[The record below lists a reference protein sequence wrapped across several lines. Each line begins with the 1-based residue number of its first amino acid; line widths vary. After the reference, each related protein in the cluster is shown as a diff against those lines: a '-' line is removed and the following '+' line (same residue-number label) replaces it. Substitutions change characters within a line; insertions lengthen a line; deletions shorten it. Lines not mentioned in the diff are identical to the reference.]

1 MRLPLG
7 RCELEDRAVVLSV
20 ASDGRIKLVAADEPF
35 ERIGAGRLEE
45 TIAHERA
52 GQSRCDHRFR
62 YQIGGRVDDIGC
74 GDIPVRRHSARCLEH
89 EGSWQHRQATQ
100 NYALGFRKQLVA
112 PIERGPQ
119 RLLAW
124 QCWAPPICE
133 QPKKIVEPRREVLHT
148 ERGCA
153 SRCELD
159 REGYSVE
166 ASTDLGYRGGSATV
180 CRELRLG
187 RPRPCNEELYCP
199 ASESLARDFGHLV
212 RHMKAWPPS
221 DQLPLHP

>member
-89 EGSWQHRQATQ
+89 EGSWQHGQATQ
-100 NYALGFRKQLVA
+100 TYALGLRKQLVA
-112 PIERGPQ
+112 PIEGGPQ

-124 QCWAPPICE
+124 QCCAPPICE

-166 ASTDLGYRGGSATV
+166 ASTDLGYPGGSATV
-180 CRELRLG
+180 CRRLRPG
-187 RPRPCNEELYCP
+187 RARPCTEQLYC
-199 ASESLARDFGHLV
+199 SVSQHLV
-212 RHMKAWPPS
+212 RVFGPLGRHMETWHPINPP
-221 DQLPLHP
+221 P